1 MVTVDIARVITGAT
15 QSRWTAKE
23 QSHPMNP
30 ASIPKDTEKFLDA
43 LVAADVPHLLVG
55 GIALLQYVDTRNTQD
70 IDFILAL
77 DDAKKIAGLEIN
89 DSNEFFAQAH
99 FGDLQV
105 DLLRPANPLFRH
117 ILETESTTS
126 TFGRHSLQT
135 VSPRGLIILKLYA
148 LPSLYRQGDITRASI
163 YESDI
168 TALQNTHLTSP
179 EEILPILSSHLTES
193 DLHEVSKILDEIS
206 HKLSRFQRPSDN
218 T

>member
-77 DDAKKIAGLEIN
+77 DDAKI
-89 DSNEFFAQAH
+89 
-99 FGDLQV
+99 
-105 DLLRPANPLFRH
+105 
-117 ILETESTTS
+117 
-126 TFGRHSLQT
+126 
-135 VSPRGLIILKLYA
+135 KLYA